1 VRKFNIK
8 RIEKELKIPD
18 IKKIEKRLYSK
29 EPTIQDRQRNAV
41 FWLITMPGTGVF
53 LFILGNWFVSL
64 NFSDVDAV
72 TIYVS
77 YIFLAFPL
85 GFILKPPISR
95 IENFFEKNQAAIVI
109 AYQLVTKILYVSG
122 PIMIITL
129 LFFLLPGEGAKSIR
143 DAIQQ
148 NYDYM
153 TPVLIAL
160 AIASGTISL
169 AIFVKWGILAVQRD
183 FRYVLSQAAIAL
195 SLEKE
200 INDRE
205 RIKYAIFGINCYN
218 KYLSR
223 HFDLQIKNPVLI
235 FQKIFSDKETI
246 EESLKEIKNNLD
258 EGKLG
263 LLKYFKKY
271 AVTKEDTKYLVKITL
286 RQRLVEA
293 SPVIAVI
300 ASIVAFVTQIAFTV
314 IGGIED
320 PTNIIDAIEKLT

>member
-1 VRKFNIK
+1 VRKF
-8 RIEKELKIPD
+8 D
-18 IKKIEKRLYSK
+18 FKKIGEELYSK
-29 EPTIQDRQRNAV
+29 KPSVRARQKNAV
-41 FWLITMPGTGVF
+41 FWLITMPGIGVF
-53 LFILGNWFVSL
+53 LFILGNWLVWL
-64 NFSDVDAV
+64 KIIDVAVV
-72 TIYVS
+72 TIIVS
-77 YIFLAFPL
+77 IICLAFPL
-85 GFILKPPISR
+85 GYLAKPRISN
-95 IENFFEKNQAAIVI
+95 IKNFFEKNQTDIVI

-129 LFFLLPGEGAKSIR
+129 LFFLLPGEGIESIR

-153 TPVLIAL
+153 TPVLIAIT
-160 AIASGTISL
+160 IASGTISF
-169 AIFVKWGILAVQRD
+169 AIFVKWGTMTAQKD

-200 INDRE
+200 IDERE
-205 RIKYAIFGINCYN
+205 RIRYAVFGINCYN

-223 HFDLQIKNPVLI
+223 HFDLQIKNPVYI
-235 FQKIFSDKETI
+235 FQKIFSDEEAI
-246 EESLKEIKNNLD
+246 EESLKEIKNSLD

-263 LLKYFKKY
+263 LLKYLKKY
-271 AVTKEDTKYLVKITL
+271 AMTEDDAKYLVKITL

-314 IGGIED
+314 IGGIKD